1 MPDCPTGNYPARI
14 CSLEE
19 AYAQFALG
27 IGHPPMEVAYTSAPF
42 AFDEETQTLNIPI
55 PPTYEITTPSTVL
68 FPSELELW
76 ATAPGSLRQL
86 AIVATDAINGNYSIW
101 VPTALTAGS
110 WQLRVGSMGSQNKS
124 AVNITGGSIVG
135 ITDLAVGDGG
145 TGASTPTGARV
156 NLANGTLAPTAG
168 VIDWALSCHFAV
180 SISVDTTFAFLNV
193 ADGLDLTLAVIQLA
207 NVNPVFP
214 VGVKWPGNAQPTHS
228 NTGHTDVYF
237 FERLNGVIYASMK
250 ANYTT

>member
-27 IGHPPMEVAYTSAPF
+27 VGHPPMEVTYTSASF

-110 WQLRVGSMGSQNKS
+110 WQLRVGSMGSQNTS

-135 ITDLAVGDGG
+135 ITDLAVADGG

-156 NLANGTLAPTAG
+156 KLANGTLAPTAG
-168 VIDWALSCHFAV
+168 VIDWALSCHYATEV
-180 SISVDTTFAFLNV
+180 SANTSFTFANA
-193 ADGLDLTLAVIQLA
+193 ADGLDMTVALKMLGSFVPT
-207 NVNPVFP
+207 FP
-214 VGVKWPGNAQPTHS
+214 SSVLWAGGSAPTHS
-228 NTGHTDVYF
+228 NAGKTDIYF
-237 FERLNGVIYASMK
+237 FEKLGGIIYGSAKISF
-250 ANYTT
+250 TT

>member
-27 IGHPPMEVAYTSAPF
+27 VGHPPMEVTYTDAPYSF
-42 AFDEETQTLNIPI
+42 NEESQTLNIPV
-55 PPTYEITTPSTVL
+55 PPVFETTVPSTML

-86 AIVATDAINGNYSIW
+86 AIVATDAVNGNYSIW

-110 WQLRVGSMGSQNKS
+110 WSLRVGSMGSQNKS
-124 AVNITGGSIVG
+124 AVTITGGSIVG
-135 ITDLAVGDGG
+135 ITDLAVADGG

-156 NLANGTLAPTAG
+156 NLANTTLAPVANNF
-168 VIDWALSCHFAV
+168 DWALSCLYAV
-180 SISVDTTFAFLNV
+180 EVSANVTFTFANA
-193 ADGLDLTLAVIQLA
+193 ADGLDLTVALKMLGSFV
-207 NVNPVFP
+207 PTFP
-214 VGVKWPGNAQPTHS
+214 SSILWAGGSAPTHS
-228 NTGHTDVYF
+228 NAGKTDVYF
-237 FERLNGVIYASMK
+237 FERLGGVIYGSAK
-250 ANYTT
+250 LAFTT